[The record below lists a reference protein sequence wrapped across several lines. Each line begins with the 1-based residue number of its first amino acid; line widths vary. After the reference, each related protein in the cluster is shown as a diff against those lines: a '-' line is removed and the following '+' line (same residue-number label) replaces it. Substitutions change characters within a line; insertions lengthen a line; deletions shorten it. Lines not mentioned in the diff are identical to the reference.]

1 MNLKHHYCLKSH
13 CRVYYFSM
21 KKSNIRFK
29 LFLIVILFCCF
40 NAATAQRR
48 SSRALTYGGGG
59 NGAVNFSDGW
69 GVAAGNGV
77 DIPQGNFNYTFKPA
91 INFNAS
97 VYRFLGPFTASAS
110 IGYMNFKPDEY
121 FISETVEGTGT
132 TANTYYAD
140 MPVIAL
146 YGGAAYNID
155 IADSFRVYGGV
166 NLGVYF
172 TDFAVAYEIDGVDP
186 FVYDKWSQS
195 LYYAPKVG
203 VIFPVTPKLGISIES
218 KYNFFSQK
226 LTLGDA
232 SASTNWNSLSIGAE
246 LVFKF

>member
-1 MNLKHHYCLKSH
+1 MNPKHHYLKSPLRV
-13 CRVYYFSM
+13 CRLLM
-21 KKSNIRFK
+21 KKSNTCFN
-29 LFLIVILFCCF
+29 LFLIVILFSCF
-40 NAATAQRR
+40 NVATAQRR
-48 SSRALTYGGGG
+48 SNRALTYGGGG
-59 NGAVNFSDGW
+59 SGAVNFTDGW
-69 GVAAGNGV
+69 GVAVGTGI
-77 DIPQGNFNYTFKPA
+77 DIPQGSFNYTFKPA
-91 INFNAS
+91 VNFNAS
-97 VYRFLGPFTASAS
+97 IYRFLGPFTANLSV
-110 IGYMNFKPDEY
+110 GYMNFKPDQY
-121 FISETVEGTGT
+121 AISETIEGSE
-132 TANTYYAD
+132 TATNTYYAD
-140 MPVIAL
+140 MPVIAA

-155 IADSFRVYGGV
+155 VADNFRVYGGV

-172 TDFAVAYEIDGVDP
+172 TDFAVAYEIDGIDP

-232 SASTNWNSLSIGAE
+232 SGSTNWNSLSLGAE

>member
-1 MNLKHHYCLKSH
+1 MAQHH
-13 CRVYYFSM
+13 
-21 KKSNIRFK
+21 
-29 LFLIVILFCCF
+29 
-40 NAATAQRR
+40 

-59 NGAVNFSDGW
+59 SGAVNFSDGW
-69 GVAAGNGV
+69 GIAAGTGV

-91 INFNAS
+91 NSFNAS
-97 VYRFLGPFTASAS
+97 VYRFLGPFTANLSV
-110 IGYMNFKPDEY
+110 GYMNFKPDEY
-121 FISETVEGTGT
+121 LISEEVEGTGS

-140 MPVIAL
+140 MPVIAA

-155 IADSFRVYGGV
+155 IADNFRVYGGV

-172 TDFAVAYEIDGVDP
+172 TDFAVGYEIDGVDP

-203 VIFPVTPKLGISIES
+203 VIFPITPKLGVSIES

-226 LTLGDA
+226 LTLGDV
-232 SASTNWNSLSIGAE
+232 SAKQNWNSLSLGAE

>member
-1 MNLKHHYCLKSH
+1 MNPKHYYLTSP
-13 CRVYYFSM
+13 CRAYLLLM
-21 KKSNIRFK
+21 KKSAICFR

-40 NAATAQRR
+40 NAAMAQHH

-59 NGAVNFSDGW
+59 SGAVNFSDGW
-69 GVAAGNGV
+69 GIAAGTGV

-97 VYRFLGPFTASAS
+97 VYRFLGPFTANLSL
-110 IGYMNFKPDEY
+110 GYMNFKPDEY
-121 FISETVEGTGT
+121 LISEEVEGTGS

-140 MPVIAL
+140 MPVIAA

-155 IADSFRVYGGV
+155 VADNFRVYGGV

-172 TDFAVAYEIDGVDP
+172 TDFAVGYEIDGIEP

-203 VIFPVTPKLGISIES
+203 VIFPITPKLGISIES

-226 LTLGDA
+226 LTLGDV
-232 SASTNWNSLSIGAE
+232 SGKQNWNSLSLGAE